1 MSILTH
7 HFNTK
12 YDTAP
17 FSQIKNEDYLPA
29 FQKGIALAKA
39 EIDTIV
45 NNSEKPTFEN
55 TIETLAFSGNT
66 LDRISS
72 IFFNMNS
79 AETSDEMQKIA
90 QEVSP
95 LLTEFASKISQNE
108 QLFSRIK
115 KVYDEKDHYSLN
127 EEQKMLLEETYKGF
141 VRNGALLN
149 DEKKEQ
155 LKNINIELSKK
166 HKQTNTWIA
175 LFIFSTILFIVVLGL
190 LAYTQF
196 KSIIR

>member
-72 IFFNMNS
+72 IFFNLNS

-95 LLTEFASKISQNE
+95 LLSEFGNDV
-108 QLFSRIK
+108 R
-115 KVYDEKDHYSLN
+115 LN
-127 EEQKMLLEETYKGF
+127 T
-141 VRNGALLN
+141 
-149 DEKKEQ
+149 
-155 LKNINIELSKK
+155 
-166 HKQTNTWIA
+166 A
-175 LFIFSTILFIVVLGL
+175 LFAKG
-190 LAYTQF
+190 
-196 KSIIR
+196 